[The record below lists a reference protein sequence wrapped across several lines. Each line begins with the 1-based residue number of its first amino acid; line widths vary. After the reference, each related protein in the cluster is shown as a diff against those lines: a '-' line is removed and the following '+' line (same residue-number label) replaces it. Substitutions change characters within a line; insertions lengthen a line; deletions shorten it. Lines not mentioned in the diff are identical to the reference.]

1 MSYIKIPSY
10 ESWRLENFPFIEED
24 FDSLT
29 TYELY
34 CKVIEKLNEV
44 IKIVN
49 EHSTAIEALQVSNTA
64 PKETQDPGNETV

>member
-64 PKETQDPGNETV
+64 PKENQDPGNETV